1 MLPRWYPNIKDK
13 ADGNFIESHIEVIS
27 EGRKVIVLFV
37 KGIDNFKG
45 ETLHIDSKDNLTVY
59 KSYFR
64 NYTGFPG
71 RVLNVLR
78 YVILQFV
85 LYKRIKKE
93 HGLPIVSHV
102 HVMARSSILAYWLNK
117 IYKVPFIVS
126 EHWGGYY
133 PESNKLSSFKKG
145 IYAYIL
151 NKASVIT
158 SVSQSLAQTIRDIGV
173 KNEVVIIP
181 NVLSPVFLKTAFKE
195 APVERINILHVSNLI
210 KDVKRVDVI
219 IKVLEKLSAK
229 YKEIYL
235 TIVGDGPDRKD
246 LEKLVSQQVLM
257 KRRIR
262 FTGDIDHEQIATL
275 LQETHFTVLFSKF
288 ETQSIV
294 LIESIAMG
302 VPVVAPRVGGIP
314 EHFDGKGILYECDSE
329 IAFENAICQMIEKR
343 LNYSKDVMRTYA
355 NSHFSKQGVKESFT
369 DLYNSVT
376 K

>member
-13 ADGNFIESHIEVIS
+13 ADGNFIESHIKIIS
-27 EGRKVIVLFV
+27 EDRKVIVLFV
-37 KGIDNFKG
+37 KGIDHFKG
-45 ETLHIDSKDNLTVY
+45 EALNIDSKDNFTVY
-59 KSYFR
+59 KRYFR
-64 NYTGFPG
+64 NYTGFIG

-78 YVILQFV
+78 YVVLQFV
-85 LYKRIKKE
+85 LYKGIKKE

-102 HVMARSSILAYWLNK
+102 HVMARSSILAYWLKK
-117 IYKVPFIVS
+117 IVKIPFIVS

-133 PESNKLSSFKKG
+133 PESNKLSSFKKS
-145 IYAYIL
+145 IYASIL

-158 SVSQSLAQTIRDIGV
+158 SVSQSLAQAIRDIGV

-181 NVLSPVFLKTAFKE
+181 NVLSPVFLSTAFKE

-235 TIVGDGPDRKD
+235 TIVGHGPDRKD
-246 LEKLVSQQVLM
+246 LEKLASEQVWM
-257 KRRIR
+257 KSRIR
-262 FTGDIDHEQIATL
+262 FTGNIDQEQIASL
-275 LQETHFTVLFSKF
+275 LQETHFTVLYSKF

-302 VPVVAPRVGGIP
+302 VPVIAPRVGGIP
-314 EHFDGKGILYECDSE
+314 EHFDGKGIIYECDSE
-329 IAFENAICQMIEKR
+329 VDFENAICQMIEDR
-343 LNYSKDVMRTYA
+343 PNYSKDDMRTYA
-355 NSHFSKQGVKESFT
+355 NTHFSKQAVKDRFT
-369 DLYNSVT
+369 ALYNSVT